1 MCCLTGPHCLTL
13 AREDTGSSLRPEP
26 GPVTQSPNIF
36 HPDQKNCR
44 HCRFIRPVFNPHV
57 QPLLP
62 YHHVSVS
69 LYLMRSFWVRV
80 RDRPVLWT
88 LSCEYQVA
96 SNSYASYVSP
106 SIRHPGSYFS
116 SRLSISCMLSLTEE
130 DMSEALPCRS
140 PNEAQLNIRTNEV
153 REQNIFQHPPE
164 KLSCLSE
171 LETRILMSGS
181 EAFG

>member
-1 MCCLTGPHCLTL
+1 M
-13 AREDTGSSLRPEP
+13 
-26 GPVTQSPNIF
+26 I
-36 HPDQKNCR
+36 
-44 HCRFIRPVFNPHV
+44 
-57 QPLLP
+57 
-62 YHHVSVS
+62 VSCV
-69 LYLMRSFWVRV
+69 
-80 RDRPVLWT
+80 
-88 LSCEYQVA
+88 
-96 SNSYASYVSP
+96 VSP

-153 REQNIFQHPPE
+153 RAQNIFQHPPE

-181 EAFG
+181 EAFGSFVSFFSPRCGCRVLNLPLSACILNKISSSECKSQSCFVLIMRISNLIK